1 MLGNPNTS
9 QGERSLED
17 TEKRES
23 RGGGQAVLGEWRAQ
37 GLGGST
43 GGLEAGVGGA
53 WRSPAS
59 RLSEMTLGISRR
71 G

>member
-23 RGGGQAVLGEWRAQ
+23 RGGGG
-37 GLGGST
+37 
-43 GGLEAGVGGA
+43 
-53 WRSPAS
+53 
-59 RLSEMTLGISRR
+59 R